1 MLQKYSFFYL
11 TLKYMELNKILPLLG
26 TMILLAMTPDTSVI
40 AVMGRSLYSGF
51 KSGFVTVLGL
61 LCGDLI
67 FILIAI
73 YGLSHV
79 AQRIDYIFVMIKY
92 LGGAYLIYLGG
103 QLFVS
108 KVKTIEIESIKNN
121 QTSWQNDFL
130 CGLLITLSD
139 PKAIFFY
146 ISFLPAFVDLSQIS
160 IIDVGLIFL
169 CAILAVGG
177 AKLIYAGLANIMLNL
192 LRVSKFHQII
202 NYLASLAMIFTG
214 LILFFSN

>member
-1 MLQKYSFFYL
+1 MD
-11 TLKYMELNKILPLLG
+11 LNKILPLFG
-26 TMILLAMTPDTSVI
+26 TMVLLAMTPDTSVI

-121 QTSWQNDFL
+121 KTSWQNDFI

-160 IIDVGLIFL
+160 ITDVSVIFL
-169 CAILAVGG
+169 CATVAVGG
-177 AKLIYAGLANIMLNL
+177 AKLIYASLANMMLKL
-192 LRVSKFHQII
+192 LRSSQFHQVV
-202 NYLASLAMIFTG
+202 NYLASLAMILTG
-214 LILFFSN
+214 LILLFSK